1 MTARQPDHKVPNPA
15 HHGKHEVNDKW
26 YNLSPARGF
35 LFRPPASAKEAHHMN
50 HKSHG
55 FGTCAIH
62 SGHTPDNQTLSRAI
76 PIYQTTSYIFEDTQH
91 AADLFGL
98 RRFGNIY
105 TRIMNPTTDALEQ
118 RIAALEGG
126 VGALAVASGQA
137 AETLTILTLAKA
149 GDEIVA
155 STDLYGGTVSLFTHT
170 FKRLGIRVIYVS
182 PNDIDA
188 WERAVSDKTK
198 AFFVETIGNPKLE
211 IVDIGAIAA
220 AGRRHGVP
228 LVVDNTVTTPYLC
241 RPFDH
246 GAAVVVHSA
255 TKFIGGHGTSIGGI
269 IVDGG
274 NFDWQSTGR
283 FPEFDAP
290 EPAYHGLKFV
300 ESFGK
305 LAFILRARVL
315 GLRDM
320 GAALS
325 PFNAWLFLQG
335 LETLH
340 LRMERHSANALKV
353 AGFLQGHGCVTWVRY
368 PGLASSETAPLQE
381 KYLPRGQGAL
391 VGFGIKGGRE
401 AAVKFIES
409 LKLFSH
415 LANIGDAK
423 SLVIHPAST
432 THEQLTEAEQ
442 RAAGVTPDFIRLSIG
457 IEDVEDI
464 IADLDQALEAGVAC
478 TIK

>member
-1 MTARQPDHKVPNPA
+1 MTEQPQ
-15 HHGKHEVNDKW
+15 
-26 YNLSPARGF
+26 
-35 LFRPPASAKEAHHMN
+35 
-50 HKSHG
+50 G
-55 FGTCAIH
+55 FGTRTIH
-62 SGHTPDNQTLSRAI
+62 AGHAPDSQTLSRAI
-76 PIYQTTSYIFEDTQH
+76 PIYQTSSYVFEDTQH

-98 RRFGNIY
+98 RQFGNIY
-105 TRIMNPTTDALEQ
+105 TRIMNPTTGALEQ

-126 VGALAVASGQA
+126 TASLAVASGQA

-170 FKRLGIRVIYVS
+170 LSRLGITVKYVP
-182 PNDIDA
+182 PNDIAA
-188 WERAVSDKTK
+188 WERAVTDKTK

-211 IVDIGAIAA
+211 IIDIGAIAET
-220 AGRRHGVP
+220 GQGHGIP

-241 RPFDH
+241 RPIEH
-246 GAAVVVHSA
+246 GAAIVVHSA
-255 TKFIGGHGTSIGGI
+255 TKFIGGHGTSIGGL
-269 IVDGG
+269 IVDAGH
-274 NFDWQSTGR
+274 FDWKGSGR

-290 EPAYHGLKFV
+290 DPAYHGLKFV
-300 ESFGK
+300 ETFGN

-320 GAALS
+320 GAAMS

-340 LRMERHSANALKV
+340 LRMERHSTNAREV
-353 AGFLQGHGCVTWVRY
+353 ARFLGKHDCVTWVRY
-368 PGLASSETAPLQE
+368 PGLEASDTAHLKE
-381 KYLPRGQGAL
+381 RYLPKGQGAL
-391 VGFGIKGGRE
+391 VGFGIKGGQE

-409 LKLFSH
+409 LQLFSH

-432 THEQLTEAEQ
+432 THEQLTQEEQ
-442 RAAGVTPDFIRLSIG
+442 QAAGVTPDFIRLSIG

-464 IADLDQALEAGVAC
+464 IHDLNQALEATAAC
-478 TIK
+478 SQP